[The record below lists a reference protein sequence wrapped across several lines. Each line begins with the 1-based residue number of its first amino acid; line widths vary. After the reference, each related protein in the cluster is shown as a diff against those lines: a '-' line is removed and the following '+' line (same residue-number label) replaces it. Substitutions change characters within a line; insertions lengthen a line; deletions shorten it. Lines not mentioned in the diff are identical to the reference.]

1 MTTDHLAEHPIQ
13 REELMAYLDGE
24 LPTDR
29 ASAAVAHLERCPDC
43 QAFAAELRDIS
54 RQLMAWELEPPDAQM
69 PAAIVTALEEQP
81 PKQEAA
87 EPGSHPFLGRV
98 MRRRWAWTGA
108 FALLCLVGLSVMFT
122 RTHRP
127 VRDELK
133 VSLAEPRGG
142 GGGGGYADRIAA
154 AKPAAPAS
162 PGLTND
168 SDGLFHGLGDHAE
181 NSFSRDGQPLSD
193 QNGTLAKQQ
202 QEYKAWLEPSDSPLQ
217 TSGPMIVR
225 TAGIT
230 ITTKDFDGARAAL
243 DEILKRHRG
252 YVGEMNV
259 STPTGSGR
267 SVTATLR
274 VPSDQLD
281 SAMAD
286 LRRLGRVESESQSGQ
301 EVTAQYVDLQAR
313 LANARNAEQR
323 LTDLLRQRTGKL
335 SDVLAVETEI
345 DRVRGAIEQMEAE
358 RKNLAGQVDF
368 ATINATVGED
378 YKAELQVVPVSTST
392 RIRNAAVDGYRA
404 MVDGV
409 IGVVLFLFSYGPSL
423 LLWGA
428 ILFFPARF
436 AWRRVR
442 RQGGKVFD

>member
-1 MTTDHLAEHPIQ
+1 MTTEHPIQ
-13 REELMAYLDGE
+13 PDELMAYLDGE

-54 RQLMAWELEPPDAQM
+54 RQLLTWELEPPDAQM
-69 PAAIVTALEEQP
+69 PARLATALKERQP
-81 PKQEAA
+81 EQEAVK
-87 EPGSHPFLGRV
+87 PGSHPFLGRV
-98 MRRRWAWTGA
+98 MRRRWAFAAA
-108 FALLCLVGLSVMFT
+108 FAVVCLVVGLGIKFT
-122 RTHRP
+122 IPTYNYTPEKITTR
-127 VRDELK
+127 LI
-133 VSLAEPRGG
+133 EPG
-142 GGGGGYADRIAA
+142 GGGGGYAAKTQSRIP
-154 AKPAAPAS
+154 AKNR
-162 PGLTND
+162 LTPD
-168 SDGLFHGLGDHAE
+168 SNGLFHGQGDHAE
-181 NSFSRDGQPLSD
+181 NSFPTDSLDG
-193 QNGTLAKQQ
+193 
-202 QEYKAWLEPSDSPLQ
+202 LEPSYAAPQ

-243 DEILKRHRG
+243 DQILKRHRG

-274 VPSDQLD
+274 VPADQLD
-281 SAMAD
+281 TAMAD
-286 LRRLGRVESESQSGQ
+286 LRKLGRVESESQSGQ

-313 LANARNAEQR
+313 LANARNTEQR

-345 DRVRGAIEQMEAE
+345 GRVRGEIESMEAE

-404 MVDGV
+404 MVDGA

-442 RQGGKVFD
+442 QLGGKISD

>member
-1 MTTDHLAEHPIQ
+1 MTTDHLADHPIQ

-54 RQLMAWELEPPDAQM
+54 RQLMTWEIEPPDAQM
-69 PAAIVTALEEQP
+69 PAVLAAALEECP
-81 PKQEAA
+81 PRQEAA
-87 EPGSHPFLGRV
+87 KPGPHRFLGGV
-98 MRRRWAWTGA
+98 MRRRWAWAGA
-108 FALLCLVGLSVMFT
+108 FGVLCVVVVLSIKFT
-122 RTHRP
+122 THNRNFA
-127 VRDELK
+127 RQEMATRLI
-133 VSLAEPRGG
+133 EPG
-142 GGGGGYADRIAA
+142 GGGGGYAPQATRD
-154 AKPAAPAS
+154 S
-162 PGLTND
+162 NGLY
-168 SDGLFHGLGDHAE
+168 HGLGDHAE
-181 NSFSRDGQPLSD
+181 SSFSRDGQPPSD
-193 QNGTLAKQQ
+193 QSKVAGQSG
-202 QEYKAWLEPSDSPLQ
+202 EYKAWLEPTDSAPR

-392 RIRNAAVDGYRA
+392 LIRNAAVDGYRA